1 MGVIVD
7 EMTSEMAPAA
17 APAPA
22 SASGGAPA
30 GPAREVDMDR
40 FDHALRRQL
49 HRIERLW
56 AD

>member
-1 MGVIVD
+1 MGVIVE
-7 EMTSEMAPAA
+7 EMTSEVAAAA

-22 SASGGAPA
+22 SASGGATA
-30 GPAREVDMDR
+30 GPARDVDMDR
-40 FDHALRRQL
+40 LEHAMRRRQ